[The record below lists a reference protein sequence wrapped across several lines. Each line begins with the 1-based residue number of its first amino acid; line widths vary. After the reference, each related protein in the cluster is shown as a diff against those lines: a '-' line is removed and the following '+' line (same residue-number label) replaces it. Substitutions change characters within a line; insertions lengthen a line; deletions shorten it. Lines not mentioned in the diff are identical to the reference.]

1 MAGVG
6 VGVMNGTVPVAATAS
21 LDAAAAVVT
30 AWVEEGGAKGV
41 GDADVVVEG
50 SSSPSSADP
59 YIVPEGQSLFSQRK
73 TRISL
78 DCAALDIHKA
88 GC

>member
-30 AWVEEGGAKGV
+30 AWVEEGGAKW
-41 GDADVVVEG
+41 DADVVVEG

>member
-6 VGVMNGTVPVAATAS
+6 VGVMNGTLPVAATAS

-30 AWVEEGGAKGV
+30 AWVEEGGAKG
-41 GDADVVVEG
+41 ADVVVEG

-59 YIVPEGQSLFSQRK
+59 YIVPGGQSLFSQRK

-78 DCAALDIHKA
+78 DCAALDIRKA